1 MCVVLQNRLSHPLMK
16 NLLPILHNHLH
27 DVSERVRLALL
38 DLLLVVKGMRTIK
51 VRLYVCSVYRYLHAG
66 TGNHL
71 YTKGE
76 EREKSFNS
84 HLCFSLGQSVLWNIC

>member
-1 MCVVLQNRLSHPLMK
+1 MK

-51 VRLYVCSVYRYLHAG
+51 VRLYVCSVYRYVHAG

-76 EREKSFNS
+76 REKEVLTLICVSVWVNLSFGTSVSS
-84 HLCFSLGQSVLWNIC
+84 HG